1 MAIKALKCPNC
12 GGIIEQFDESM
23 KKGFCPYCDSIILDV
38 QEKQVEFVQFM
49 AKFQVEGIST
59 VDNLL
64 ARAQKFL
71 DDKDLVKAEEY
82 ANKVLDIDI
91 INVIIEKTQLAYA
104 HKFLD
109 NKDYDR
115 AEEYAKKVL
124 QSNSNNS
131 EAKKI
136 FERLQFISIN
146 GVEVS
151 LLEIKELINNY
162 SKSKSDTIKNL
173 RLLTGIGLV
182 EAKFFLESAMNINS
196 IKTEDILFIFSKIK
210 TKPKDFFVLKDN

>member
-38 QEKQVEFVQFM
+38 QEKQVEFIQFM

-82 ANKVLDIDI
+82 ANKVLDLDI
-91 INVIIEKTQLAYA
+91 NNQIANEIIEKSQ
-104 HKFLD
+104 FLTINGED
-109 NKDYDR
+109 
-115 AEEYAKKVL
+115 
-124 QSNSNNS
+124 
-131 EAKKI
+131 
-136 FERLQFISIN
+136 ISIR
-146 GVEVS
+146 
-151 LLEIKELINNY
+151 EIKEILRKY
-162 SKSKSDTIKNL
+162 KVSKPDAIKEL
-173 RLLTGIGLV
+173 RILTGLSLI
-182 EAKFFLESAMNINS
+182 EAKFLIENAVVFNDIKRSDIVAIVSNFKTNS
-196 IKTEDILFIFSKIK
+196 KNFFI
-210 TKPKDFFVLKDN
+210 LKDK